1 MNNIF
6 CFLIDSVRAFGE
18 LKKATLYDTSCN
30 IVYEKDNKI
39 YDVYITCNE
48 KKEEEQ

>member
-1 MNNIF
+1 MDKIF
-6 CFLIDSVRAFGE
+6 TFLIENRYSFGE
-18 LKKATLYDTSCN
+18 LKKANLYEGSCN
-30 IVYEKDNKI
+30 IIFEKGNKI